1 MVYYISFLVIFSALD
16 IITLYNEKDKK
27 GLIIYVMFAIIALLF
42 GIFFSFN
49 EYGDRLYSL
58 ITKLFNLKV

>member
-1 MVYYISFLVIFSALD
+1 MVYYIGFLVISSTLD

-27 GLIIYVMFAIIALLF
+27 GLIIYVIFAIIALLF

-58 ITKLFNLKV
+58 ISKLFNLKV

>member
-1 MVYYISFLVIFSALD
+1 MVYYVGFLVIFSALD

-27 GLIIYVMFAIIALLF
+27 GLIIYVIFAIAALLF
-42 GIFFSFN
+42 GIYFSFN

-58 ITKLFNLKV
+58 ISKLFNLKV

>member
-58 ITKLFNLKV
+58 ISKLFNLKV